1 MRAVEGKTA
10 VITGAASGIGRAVA
24 GRCATAGMRV
34 VLADIE
40 GSALDAATAQLRA
53 DGAEAIGVVTDVS
66 DQASVDHLAAAVSDA
81 FGPVHLL
88 MNNAGV
94 GYTGRAW
101 KIKLDDWHWVMGVCF
116 WGAVHGVR
124 SFVPAMI
131 EHGEEAHVVNTSSW
145 HGFGAAPRGAPYQAA
160 KQGVTAL
167 TESLFFDLRETAPQI
182 GVSLLCPGYTN
193 TRITES
199 LRNHP
204 DEEVRKKAAS
214 SVRGQSA
221 WAAPESVADQVFAA
235 IAERRFYVLADA
247 PTWLP
252 ILRQRFDAVVEQ
264 RDPVPLQLPLE

>member
-1 MRAVEGKTA
+1 MN
-10 VITGAASGIGRAVA
+10 
-24 GRCATAGMRV
+24 V
-34 VLADIE
+34 VVADIE
-40 GSALDAATAQLRA
+40 HAALDSAVARLASA
-53 DGAEAIGVVTDVS
+53 GASVIGVRTDVADPS
-66 DQASVDHLAAAVSDA
+66 SVERLAAAATDA
-81 FGPVHLL
+81 FGRVHLL

-101 KIKLDDWHWVMGVCF
+101 RIKLEDWHWVMAVCF

-124 SFVPAMI
+124 SFIPAMI

-160 KQGVTAL
+160 KQAVTAL
-167 TESLFFDLRETAPQI
+167 TESLYFDLQESAPQV

-204 DEEVRKKAAS
+204 DEEVRRKAAGS
-214 SVRGQSA
+214 GREQSG
-221 WAAPESVADQVFAA
+221 WAQPETVADLVVDA
-235 IAERRFYVLADA
+235 IQTRRFYVLADA

-252 ILRQRFDAVVEQ
+252 ILRERFSAVVEQ
-264 RDPVPLQLPLE
+264 RDPVPLQLPRE

>member
-10 VITGAASGIGRAVA
+10 VITGAASGIGYAVA
-24 GRCATAGMRV
+24 TRCAGAGMRV

-40 GSALDAATAQLRA
+40 ADALDAARA
-53 DGAEAIGVVTDVS
+53 RLAAGADVRSVVTDVS
-66 DQASVDHLAAAVSDA
+66 DQRSVERLAAAATDA

-131 EHGEEAHVVNTSSW
+131 DHGEDAHVVNTSSW

-160 KQGVTAL
+160 KQAVTAL
-167 TESLFFDLRETAPQI
+167 TESLYFDLQEVAPQI

-204 DEEVRKKAAS
+204 DEEVRKKAAGAG
-214 SVRGQSA
+214 RPQSA
-221 WAAPESVADQVFAA
+221 WAPPETVADLVFAA
-235 IAERRFYVLADA
+235 VTDRRFYVLADA

-252 ILRQRFDAVVEQ
+252 VLRRRFDAVVDQ
-264 RDPVPLQLPLE
+264 RDPVPLQLPLQ

>member
-1 MRAVEGKTA
+1 MQ
-10 VITGAASGIGRAVA
+10 
-24 GRCATAGMRV
+24 V

-40 GSALDAATAQLRA
+40 QAALDDAVARLAAR
-53 DGAEAIGVVTDVS
+53 GAGVLGVQTDVA
-66 DQASVDHLAAAVSDA
+66 DPASVERLAAAATDA

-101 KIKLDDWHWVMGVCF
+101 RIKLEDWQWVMGVCF

-131 EHGEEAHVVNTSSW
+131 EHGDEAHVVNTSSW

-160 KQGVTAL
+160 KQAVTAL
-167 TESLFFDLRETAPQI
+167 TESLYFDLQESAPQV

-204 DEEVRKKAAS
+204 DEEVRRKVAGSGREQSGWAS
-214 SVRGQSA
+214 
-221 WAAPESVADQVFAA
+221 PESVADLVVDAV
-235 IAERRFYVLADA
+235 ENRHFYVLADA

-252 ILRQRFDAVVEQ
+252 ILQQRFAAVVEQ
-264 RDPVPLQLPLE
+264 RDPVPLQLPRA